1 MLYKAR
7 PETEDVGC
15 GQCQE
20 TEDAV
25 LPVRPSGVRRN
36 SGLRFYFKAKWKGIQ
51 NISHM
56 CLVCFDARSLAI

>member
-20 TEDAV
+20 PEDAV
-25 LPVRPSGVRRN
+25 MPIRPSGVRRN
-36 SGLRFYFKAKWKGIQ
+36 SGWRFYFKAKRKGIQ
-51 NISHM
+51 NTSHM